1 MGHPPVSS
9 LERRR
14 RSAAAVVLGA
24 ALLAARVQGQ
34 EDPAARTIAAYE
46 APASC
51 PDRDAF
57 LAMVRS
63 YLDPME
69 RPGLPP
75 PFSVRYSQ
83 VTGGVLG
90 ALRTPEGHLA
100 RELQTSS
107 CHETALALAYIVA
120 LSISPNAAPGKGP
133 AAPSASL
140 ALSSSAASAST
151 PPLASSAPP
160 APPSASVASP
170 PASSTAPPPASP
182 QTSATTSA
190 PLTPTSPANGPW
202 FHAGLRNTSVGSER
216 AFAPVA
222 DVQRPFGIARLGLG
236 LSLASR
242 QTRPRDVPLRFGQ
255 LLLEPE
261 ACFSPTWE
269 NLSLGLC
276 GALRFGLLRVA
287 SSDIPNATQTTAGL
301 LSPALQG
308 HADLRLVGPLW
319 LGLRAGLAVSALRPG
334 FFLNGSDQELQ
345 RMPLWIPEVGIAL
358 GFH

>member
-9 LERRR
+9 LERQRR
-14 RSAAAVVLGA
+14 NAAAVVLGA

-34 EDPAARTIAAYE
+34 EDPAAHTVAAYE
-46 APASC
+46 ALPSC
-51 PDRDAF
+51 PTRDAF

-69 RPGLPP
+69 RPALPP

-100 RELQTSS
+100 REFQTSS

-133 AAPSASL
+133 VAPSASL
-140 ALSSSAASAST
+140 TPLPSAAPSAPA

-170 PASSTAPPPASP
+170 PASSSAPPPAS
-182 QTSATTSA
+182 AMASA
-190 PLTPTSPANGPW
+190 PPTPASPANGPW

-216 AFAPVA
+216 TFAPWLDA
-222 DVQRPFGIARLGLG
+222 QRPFAVARLGLG
-236 LSLASR
+236 LSLTSR

-255 LLLEPE
+255 FLLEPE
-261 ACFSPTWE
+261 ACFSPTWD

-287 SSDIPNATQTTAGL
+287 SSDIPGATQTTAAL

-319 LGLRAGLAVSALRPG
+319 LGLRAGLALSALRPG
-334 FFLNGSDQELQ
+334 FFLNGSNQELQ